1 MKLASRPPLIPSER
15 VISHSL
21 VRACL
26 ALGLLYL
33 FLVGVNGLGT
43 GFRSLGSDLVE
54 SFFRATSNPFI
65 GLMVGLLVTTLV
77 QSSSV
82 TTSTIVSLVGGSGLS
97 IAYAVPM
104 VMGANIGTTVTNT
117 IVSMAHMGRKDEFRR
132 AFSVATCHD
141 FFNFMAVAVLLPL
154 EITFHFMQTAAEWI
168 ASLLTGAV
176 GGVTYSSPI
185 KSGIKVGVAPVKW
198 LTGVISDSGQ
208 VQAVL
213 LIAISGVM
221 IYVSLF
227 LLVKIMRSLL
237 QTKVEGAVAGVL
249 GRSALLAMSVGVIV
263 TAMVQS
269 SSVTTSLLVPLAG
282 AGIIT
287 LAQAFPVT
295 IGANIGTTIT
305 ALLASMAVT
314 GNNAQ
319 AGVASAIVHL
329 LFNLCGTALIYPVKR
344 VRNIPLAAA
353 RKLADIAVR
362 SRWWALAYVV
372 FLFYILPGLLA
383 YLNQDDGR

>member
-141 FFNFMAVAVLLPL
+141 FFNF
-154 EITFHFMQTAAEWI
+154 
-168 ASLLTGAV
+168 
-176 GGVTYSSPI
+176 
-185 KSGIKVGVAPVKW
+185 
-198 LTGVISDSGQ
+198 
-208 VQAVL
+208 
-213 LIAISGVM
+213 
-221 IYVSLF
+221 
-227 LLVKIMRSLL
+227 
-237 QTKVEGAVAGVL
+237 
-249 GRSALLAMSVGVIV
+249 
-263 TAMVQS
+263 
-269 SSVTTSLLVPLAG
+269 
-282 AGIIT
+282 
-287 LAQAFPVT
+287 
-295 IGANIGTTIT
+295 
-305 ALLASMAVT
+305 
-314 GNNAQ
+314 
-319 AGVASAIVHL
+319 
-329 LFNLCGTALIYPVKR
+329 
-344 VRNIPLAAA
+344 
-353 RKLADIAVR
+353 
-362 SRWWALAYVV
+362 
-372 FLFYILPGLLA
+372 
-383 YLNQDDGR
+383 